1 MMGREEK
8 RYHTVLMFGA
18 PGSGKGTQG
27 RILGDL
33 PGFYHLSCGDVFR
46 TLDARSDLGRTFI
59 RYSSEGK
66 LVPDEVT
73 VELWAVHIRRLV
85 ETAVFQPDEDVL
97 VLDGIPRNLHQ
108 ARMMDPYIDVHLV
121 LCLDTPDKAKL
132 VERMRKRAL
141 HENRL
146 DDLNE
151 TVIRARFE
159 EYERETLDVLQHYDH
174 DRIRHVDASRS
185 PIEVLSDVIGVVRF
199 ASADVVS

>member
-1 MMGREEK
+1 MDQDRS
-8 RYHTVLMFGA
+8 RYHTILMFGA

-33 PGFYHLSCGDVFR
+33 PGFFHLSCGEVFR
-46 TLDARSDLGRTFI
+46 ALDAKSELGQTFI
-59 RYSSEGK
+59 RYSTEGK

-73 VELWAVHIRRLV
+73 VELWSAHIHRLV
-85 ETAVFQPDEDVL
+85 DTGGFRPEEEVL
-97 VLDGIPRNLHQ
+97 VLDGIPDQ
-108 ARMMDPYIDVHLV
+108 D
-121 LCLDTPDKAKL
+121 KL
-132 VERMRKRAL
+132 VERMRRRAL

-151 TVIRARFE
+151 SVIRARFE
-159 EYERETLDVLQHYDH
+159 EYEKETVAVLDHYGH

-199 ASADVVS
+199 ASVEVAV